1 MNTIQFNRKLN
12 MQKPSTIRNSKT
24 SCPFCDRSQLAE
36 ILDEQDDIILV
47 QNKFSTLKDANMMVI
62 IESDECD
69 SNMHTYSID
78 KLTTLL
84 EFAITKWSEY
94 EQTGKYK
101 SVALFKNKGL
111 HSSGTIKHPHMQI
124 VGFKDQDCNDD
135 ITIEQLQGY
144 PVVID
149 DIEFN
154 LSTLPK
160 ISFIEYNIEVT
171 TDYKKLAKTV
181 SLITSYI
188 ETNYFGNDASY
199 NLFFYNLDGKRY
211 LKIITRY
218 PTSAIYIGYGI
229 VQIYNEEQL
238 AEYAVD
244 IEKHYNNTVVK

>member
-12 MQKPSTIRNSKT
+12 MQKPSTIRSSKT
-24 SCPFCDRSQLAE
+24 SCPFCERSQLAE
-36 ILDEQDDIILV
+36 IIAEQDDIILV

-62 IESDECD
+62 IESNDCD
-69 SNMHTYSID
+69 SNMHTYTID
-78 KLTTLL
+78 KLAKLL
-84 EFAITKWSEY
+84 EFAITNWIKY
-94 EQTGKYK
+94 EQTGDYK

-124 VGFKDQDCNDD
+124 VGFKDQDCNQE
-135 ITIEQLQGY
+135 ITVEQLQGY
-144 PVVID
+144 PVTID

-154 LSTLPK
+154 ISTLPK

-171 TDYKKLAKTV
+171 ADYNRLAKTV

-188 ETNYFGNDASY
+188 EANYFGNDASY

-229 VQIYNEEQL
+229 VQVYNQEQL

-244 IEKHYNNTVVK
+244 IEKHYKGLIK